1 MVLAAALAPCALAGD
16 QRVPGAGNED
26 AAVLAR
32 KSPMVQSAYAFLLSQ
47 AKTLKDAKLRA
58 ETLDALGNP
67 QTCVHHRAN
76 LNAAKKEAILT
87 TLVSQGLLNPEDGA
101 GIGGAAMAGV
111 FPPLRNDGGACPQL
125 PQPVLAAPG
134 GVSLTGHHSYPG
146 GLPIHEANN
155 EVADLHLAEEY
166 RAVYGHSSSSPAAGG
181 AQLPA
186 LDDDLIHVVQPSSSA
201 PSDIFIDQDL
211 IVGAPLWH
219 DWAKAMVFQWNAD
232 GSEFGEL
239 NFGGAGV
246 NDDYGAAGD
255 SRTGAH
261 HILGLAEEMSR
272 GLSPAF
278 VITVQLARTVAPTG
292 GNEYKVVNWLRAAAI
307 VAQID
312 PVAKG
317 YLAKD
322 ASGNL
327 RLPALRKLGAGVDL
341 NAAGQPNVLVEYTLH
356 NLSDGDATFSTASV
370 DAANVPED
378 CAAAIWDR
386 GGRSWLP
393 EGISQPR
400 AEFSDGG
407 AADDSVF
414 QRGERRGGGGS
425 AEELFAKGARVLTF
439 LFCRLRQNPR
449 SFAPFKTG
457 HERTGHPQGP
467 KPQVARF
474 LFGNV
479 AAGLV
484 ATT

>member
-1 MVLAAALAPCALAGD
+1 MILAVALAPCALAGD
-16 QRVPGAGNED
+16 QRVPGSGNED
-26 AAVLAR
+26 ATALAR

-58 ETLDALGNP
+58 ETLDALGNA

-76 LNAAKKEAILT
+76 LNGAKKEAILT
-87 TLVSQGLLNPEDGA
+87 TLVSQGLLNPADGA
-101 GIGGAAMAGV
+101 GIAGAAMAGV
-111 FPPLRNDGGACPQL
+111 FPPLRGDGGACPEL
-125 PQPVLAAPG
+125 PQALLAAPG

-146 GLPIHEANN
+146 GLAIHEANN

-166 RAVYGHSSSSPAAGG
+166 RAVYGHMSSSQAAGG
-181 AQLPA
+181 TQLPV
-186 LDDDLIHVVQPSSSA
+186 LDDDPVHVLQPSNSA
-201 PSDIFIDQDL
+201 PSDIFIDQDI

-232 GSEFGEL
+232 GSEFAEL
-239 NFGGAGV
+239 NFGGTGV

-278 VITVQLARTVAPTG
+278 VITVACAHAAPTG

-307 VAQID
+307 IAQID
-312 PVAKG
+312 PVARG

-370 DAANVPED
+370 DAANVVLQAIAPQFGIAAED
-378 CAAAIWDR
+378 PGYLKEFR
-386 GGRSWLP
+386 NPVLSYLT
-393 EGISQPR
+393 
-400 AEFSDGG
+400 AERLMILYSN
-407 AADDSVF
+407 
-414 QRGERRGGGGS
+414 GGS
-425 AEELFAKGARVLTF
+425 AAVLAEVQK
-439 LFCRLRQNPR
+439 LRKAHA
-449 SFAPFKTG
+449 F
-457 HERTGHPQGP
+457 
-467 KPQVARF
+467 
-474 LFGNV
+474 
-479 AAGLV
+479 
-484 ATT
+484 